1 MHASTLFTGSGYTLG
16 RFECPPDADRWRAVD
31 WIGPQAHV
39 VLPETAVR
47 IGVEHGE
54 ADVCTA
60 NEAIVYNRDTYY
72 RRALVSPEGDRCTFL
87 AVGGE
92 LADELRL
99 PGNAPIHHRA
109 CPPAAYVAHRQAVAR
124 IHSDPLALDE
134 TLLTV
139 LALIMGTPHQRTR
152 SSTVDA
158 VKALIAVD
166 PVRRWRLAELAQAVH
181 YSPYFLARMFRSH
194 TGHSIARYRRDLC
207 LRRSLP
213 AALEPGADLSRV
225 ALRFGFSSHSH
236 YTQAFGK
243 AFGCTPSQARTASG
257 FSVRQLLST

>member
-1 MHASTLFTGSGYTLG
+1 MHAWPLFAGSGYVLG

-47 IGVEHGE
+47 IGAERGE

-60 NEAIVYNRDTYY
+60 NEVVVYDRDTYY
-72 RRALVSPEGDRCTFL
+72 RRELVSAEGDRCTFL
-87 AVGGE
+87 AVGEE
-92 LADELRL
+92 LAGELRL
-99 PGNAPIHHRA
+99 DGRSRIRHRA
-109 CPPAAYVAHRQAVAR
+109 CPPAAYVAHHRALAWLG
-124 IHSDPLALDE
+124 SDPLALDE
-134 TLLTV
+134 TLLAV
-139 LALIMGTPHQRTR
+139 LATIMGTPYQRTR
-152 SSTVDA
+152 SSTVDE
-158 VKALIAVD
+158 VKALIAAN
-166 PVRRWRLAELAQAVH
+166 PVRRWRLAELAAAVH
-181 YSPYFLARMFRSH
+181 YSPYFLARMFRRH

-207 LRRSLP
+207 LRQSLP
-213 AALEPGADLSRV
+213 FALESGADLSRI

-257 FSVRQLLST
+257 FVTAQPRSM